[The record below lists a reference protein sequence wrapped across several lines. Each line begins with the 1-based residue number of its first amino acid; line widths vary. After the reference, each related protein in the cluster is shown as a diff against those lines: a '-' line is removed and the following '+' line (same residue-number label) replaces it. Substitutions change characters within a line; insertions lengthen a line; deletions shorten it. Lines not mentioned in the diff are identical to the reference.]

1 MKKNL
6 LLIIAI
12 FFVSFSTSIAQ
23 TELLNEDFES
33 TPGDGSSIGLADWV
47 NYIEVGTRDWISE
60 EYDNNK
66 YAQYSSY
73 SSGEANVGWLVTPA
87 LDMSNFTDASFSF
100 DVNVGY
106 WTHAGLTVHIST
118 DFDGSDVGAAT
129 WDDIT
134 SNFTIPTEPTGGYGE
149 FGPAGTMDISSYV
162 GNTAYIAF
170 KYSGDDNAGETT
182 TFQVDNVVVEG
193 TMAVGEINESAVS
206 IYPNPTSSTITVNN
220 DNRISRLVI
229 SNCAGQ
235 TIMEMDD
242 VNKTT
247 ELNVANFSNGI
258 YFITLTEEKG
268 AVKTTK
274 FMKK

>member
-1 MKKNL
+1 MKRNL

-12 FFVSFSTSIAQ
+12 FFVSFSTTIAQ

-33 TPGDGSSIGLADWV
+33 TPGDGSSIGLADWG
-47 NYIEVGTRDWISE
+47 NIIEVGTRDWISK
-60 EYDNNK
+60 EYDGNK
-66 YAQYSSY
+66 YAQFSSY
-73 SSGEANVGWLVTPA
+73 NSEEANVGWLVTPA

-118 DFDGSDVGAAT
+118 DYNGSDVTAAT

-134 SNFTIPTEPTGGYGE
+134 SNFTIPTEPTGGYGD
-149 FGPAGTMDISSYV
+149 FGSAGSMDISSYV

-170 KYSGDDNAGETT
+170 KYTGDDNAGETT

-193 TMAVGEINESAVS
+193 TMAIDEVDNSSVS
-206 IYPNPTSSTITVNN
+206 IYPNPTSSTITINN

-235 TIMEMDD
+235 RIMEMDD

-258 YFITLTEEKG
+258 YFITLTEENG
-268 AVKTTK
+268 AVKTTR